1 MLMMCSTDHNIQ
13 RGIDP
18 ENTSS
23 ALDRSSGAQG
33 FEATSEPDIATSDAD
48 YTNITHIFDLAN
60 PAGAEFMPIV
70 DMWYDFSEHLKE
82 EDIPRPLELIN
93 ERDQIIR

>member
-1 MLMMCSTDHNIQ
+1 MYTWKLDRMLMLMMCSTDHNIQ
-13 RGIDP
+13 RGID
-18 ENTSS
+18 
-23 ALDRSSGAQG
+23 
-33 FEATSEPDIATSDAD
+33 AD
-48 YTNITHIFDLAN
+48 YTDITHIFDLAN

-82 EDIPRPLELIN
+82 EDIPSPLELIN